1 MSLLD
6 RLEVP
11 AAQSRAS
18 SSPTESPRLAASSA
32 APAPVT
38 PPPITRTST
47 TSSASRAR
55 SARRRSGDSAVPLMS
70 EPSMSPTVPPRP
82 VGSVALGVGRAPV
95 HCEVHHQHDQYAD
108 DEPEERA
115 GQRVDQPGDDRA
127 EGSD

>member
-18 SSPTESPRLAASSA
+18 SSPTDSPRLAASSA

-55 SARRRSGDSAVPLMS
+55 SARRRSGDTSVRSLSPGGMT
-70 EPSMSPTVPPRP
+70 PTVPDSHRPRREKD
-82 VGSVALGVGRAPV
+82 GVLSLAPV
-95 HCEVHHQHDQYAD
+95 DREVHDQHDHRAD
-108 DEPEERA
+108 DEAEERA
-115 GQRVDQPGDDRA
+115 AQRVD
-127 EGSD
+127 